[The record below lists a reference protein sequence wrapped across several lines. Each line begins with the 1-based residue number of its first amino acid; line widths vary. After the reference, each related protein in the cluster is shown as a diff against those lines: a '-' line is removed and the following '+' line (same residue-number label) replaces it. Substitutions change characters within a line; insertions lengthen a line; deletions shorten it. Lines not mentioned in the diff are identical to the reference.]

1 MAGLYIHIPFCHSKC
16 AYCDF
21 FSTPHHTKVS
31 DYVDALIAE
40 LSLRKTELSE
50 VIDTIYIGGGTP
62 SILTIND
69 LNRLVNAIPHGHLL
83 EFTIEANPEDV
94 TPQWVDS
101 ILNLGINRVS
111 IGIQSFIDA
120 ELEIVN
126 RRHNA
131 ECAEQALLTLNR
143 CGVAEISGDL
153 IYGLPGQT
161 IDSWQ
166 YSLDKIIQFEL
177 THLSAYTLSYEPG
190 TKLYA
195 QLQSGKIKECE
206 ETDIEAMY
214 QYLMIATRNAGYE
227 HYEISNFA
235 KPGHRAIH
243 NSGYWKYT
251 QYLGLGVSAHSFDG
265 RLRRVNPIG
274 INNYIESIR
283 QGKTYYKIE
292 YETEPELYND
302 YIITALRTVDGL
314 NIEKLYLTFG
324 EKWSDFFLK
333 SASPHIHSGKLICDD
348 DIYRIEESSWLLS
361 DAVLRDLIYV
371 D

>member
-21 FSTPHHTKVS
+21 FSTPHHKHAS

-40 LSLRKTELSE
+40 FSLRKTELSE
-50 VIDTIYIGGGTP
+50 AIDTIYIGGGTP
-62 SILTIND
+62 SILTVND
-69 LNRLVNAIPHGHLL
+69 LNRLVNAIPHGQLL

-120 ELEIVN
+120 ELEAVN

-131 ECAEQALLTLNR
+131 ECAEQALLTLKR

-161 IDSWQ
+161 IDSWR
-166 YSLDKIIQFEL
+166 YSLDKIIKFEL
-177 THLSAYTLSYEPG
+177 THLSAYSLSYEPG

-195 QLQSGKIKECE
+195 QLQSGKISECE
-206 ETDIEAMY
+206 ETEIEAMY
-214 QYLMIATRNAGYE
+214 RYLMEATRNAGYE

-235 KPGHRAIH
+235 KPEHRAIH
-243 NSGYWKYT
+243 NSAYWKYA

-283 QGKTYYKIE
+283 RGKTYCQIE
-292 YETEPELYND
+292 RETESELYND
-302 YIITALRTVDGL
+302 YIITSLRTVDGL
-314 NIEKLYLTFG
+314 DIKKLRSAFG
-324 EKWSDFFLK
+324 EKWGDFFCK
-333 SASPHIHSGKLICDD
+333 SATRHIQSGKLICDGD
-348 DIYRIEESSWLLS
+348 VYRIEESSLLLS